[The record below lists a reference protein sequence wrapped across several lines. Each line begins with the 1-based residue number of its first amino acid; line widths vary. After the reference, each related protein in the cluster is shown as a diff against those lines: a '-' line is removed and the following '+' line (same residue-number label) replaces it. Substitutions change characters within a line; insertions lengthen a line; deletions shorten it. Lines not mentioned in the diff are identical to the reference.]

1 LAKSVEKPF
10 VPGSEQKEGKIPRV
24 DKDYLRTLETETLSE
39 MAESMRQLTQNVASL
54 SQSVKAM
61 QWVMGI
67 GFSFI
72 GLLVVVSFILTV
84 LKLK

>member
-1 LAKSVEKPF
+1 VEKPF
-10 VPGSEQKEGKIPRV
+10 VSGSEQKEGKIPRV
-24 DKDYLRTLETETLSE
+24 DKDYLRTLETESLSE

-72 GLLVVVSFILTV
+72 GLLVLVSSILTV

>member
-1 LAKSVEKPF
+1 
-10 VPGSEQKEGKIPRV
+10 
-24 DKDYLRTLETETLSE
+24 
-39 MAESMRQLTQNVASL
+39 MRQLTQNVASL
-54 SQSVKAM
+54 SQSVKTM

-72 GLLVVVSFILTV
+72 GLLVVVSSILTV